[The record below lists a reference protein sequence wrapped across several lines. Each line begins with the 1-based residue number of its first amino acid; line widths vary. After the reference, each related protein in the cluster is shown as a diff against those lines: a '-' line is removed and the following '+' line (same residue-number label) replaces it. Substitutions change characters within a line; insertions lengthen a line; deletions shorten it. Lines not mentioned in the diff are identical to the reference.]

1 MRSLL
6 SENFKVTGGLRF
18 ELPTYPSLKNNYNE
32 EFAKLDFGG
41 QHYSTDQLPGAKV
54 SVSPRVGFNWDIT
67 GDRKYVLRG
76 GTGLFV
82 GRMPFVWL
90 ISAVGNSG
98 CGTNYIIIILR
109 CCYCSIQTEFPCK
122 P

>member
-1 MRSLL
+1 MDFVLNYRLTLL
-6 SENFKVTGGLRF
+6 
-18 ELPTYPSLKNNYNE
+18 LKNNYNE

-98 CGTNYIIIILR
+98 VGQTTYYIYG
-109 CCYCSIQTEFPCK
+109 CCYCPI
-122 P
+122 